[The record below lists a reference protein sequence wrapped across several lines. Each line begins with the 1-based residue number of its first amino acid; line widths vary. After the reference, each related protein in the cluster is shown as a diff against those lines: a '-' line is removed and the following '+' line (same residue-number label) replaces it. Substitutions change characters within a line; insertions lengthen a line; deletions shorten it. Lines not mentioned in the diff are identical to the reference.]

1 MVLKHVV
8 SIGAAIVFG
17 LLIFAAMQLMVATDG
32 MFEKPDRNQTYLNF
46 VRVDTSSQDV
56 ATKDRRLPDP
66 PPPPETPPP
75 ATPDNSLSNSFD
87 SAAASLSMN
96 MPNIGMGI
104 NQGEGPALG
113 TMQVGNG
120 MAGFD
125 TDVIPMVRV
134 PPAYPQRA
142 KQAKLEGYVTMAV
155 TIRPDGTVADVEVT
169 ESKPPRLFDSA
180 AVQAMQRWKFRP
192 KIVNGQPQS
201 QRAQQTIEFTLN
213 Q

>member
-75 ATPDNSLSNSFD
+75 ATPDNALSNSFD
-87 SAAASLSMN
+87 SATASLSMN

-155 TIRPDGTVADVEVT
+155 TIRPDGTVADVDAGMTTV
-169 ESKPPRLFDSA
+169 A
-180 AVQAMQRWKFRP
+180 ATGVAVGVGGEAVVLATVGVAVGADGGDVLAQAVAK
-192 KIVNGQPQS
+192 
-201 QRAQQTIEFTLN
+201 
-213 Q
+213 